1 MKEITAFKFTY
12 TPFDRSYPIRFVD
25 VHIIAE
31 TRKEAE
37 MIAMDKKWTFFNQDC
52 HCEVIEI
59 LKGYSQE

>member
-12 TPFDRSYPIRFVD
+12 TPWDTNYPIRFVD

-52 HCEVIEI
+52 SCEVIEV
-59 LKGYSQE
+59 LKGYTQE